1 MIILGIDTATVR
13 SSVCIADER
22 GPLATAELTDGRAH
36 AEFLGP
42 AIEFCLGH
50 SGHRVDQVT
59 GVAVGL
65 GPGLYTGL
73 RVGVATATAFAHARS
88 LPVVGV
94 SSLDLV
100 ALDARWLRADRIVC
114 PVLDARR
121 GQVFWARYRPAH
133 GGVQRISDLQVGTPE
148 ALAAD
153 LEATGEDPLCL
164 GDGVAVARDELESI
178 GAGIAE
184 GVHRP
189 DSRALVEIA
198 AVRIVRE
205 ETQRPDQVRPIYLRE
220 PDAAISWRHRA
231 RLHGGK
237 AVS

>member
-13 SSVCIADER
+13 SSVCLADER

-42 AIEFCLGH
+42 AITFCLDH
-50 SGHRVDQVT
+50 ARLRVDQIT
-59 GVAVGL
+59 GVAVGI

-73 RVGVATATAFAHARS
+73 RVGMATATAFAHARS

-121 GQVFWARYRPAH
+121 GQVFWARYRPAR
-133 GGVQRISDLQVGTPE
+133 GGVQRVSDMQVGSPD

-153 LEATGEDPLCL
+153 LEATGDDALCL
-164 GDGVAVARDELESI
+164 GDGVGIARDALESV
-178 GAGIAE
+178 GVSIAE

-198 AVRIVRE
+198 AVRIIRE
-205 ETQRPDQVRPIYLRE
+205 ETQRPEQLRPIYLRE
-220 PDAAISWRHRA
+220 ADAAISWRHRA

-237 AVS
+237 AAP